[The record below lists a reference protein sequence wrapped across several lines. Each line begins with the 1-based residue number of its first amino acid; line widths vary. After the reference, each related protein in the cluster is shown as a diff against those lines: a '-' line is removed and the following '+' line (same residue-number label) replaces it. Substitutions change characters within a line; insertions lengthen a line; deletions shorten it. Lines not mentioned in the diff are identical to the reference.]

1 MKKKMENKFN
11 KTKCINVL
19 FTEKHSKIIDEIAYK
34 HELNRSEFIRN
45 HIIILINNYNKNK
58 NEKENKK

>member
-1 MKKKMENKFN
+1 MENKFN
-11 KTKCINVL
+11 KTKIIQVR
-19 FTEKHSKIIDEIAYK
+19 FTEKQSKIIDEIAYK

-45 HIIILINNYNKNK
+45 QIIILINNYNKK